1 MLIILASV
9 FFFIYL
15 FNIYEVIY
23 TVEPSSLNA
32 DNISIITI
40 SSKPINA
47 FSKKIPFRIVPVE
60 SNIKEGNDLIDVLS
74 KNESKGSI
82 KLKAKNRAGTVIIHI
97 KSRYDLF
104 PSLME
109 IHIYP
114 ISSLKTPDI

>member
-97 KSRYDLF
+97 RSTFIPY
-104 PSLME
+104 
-109 IHIYP
+109 HH
-114 ISSLKTPDI
+114 